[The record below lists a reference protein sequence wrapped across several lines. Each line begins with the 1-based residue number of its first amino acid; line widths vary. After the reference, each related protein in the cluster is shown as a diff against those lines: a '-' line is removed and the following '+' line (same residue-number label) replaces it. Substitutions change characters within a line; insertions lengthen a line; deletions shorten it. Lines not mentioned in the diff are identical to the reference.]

1 MNNFDFLVCQLSIGC
16 ESKPTP
22 QSTDIACSIVEQ
34 YFLAG
39 QQVTSSLVHYANAPQ
54 EDAELEAE
62 VEQIAV
68 D

>member
-34 YFLAG
+34 YFLEG
-39 QQVTSSLVHYANAPQ
+39 QQVTGSLTHYANAPQ
-54 EDAELEAE
+54 EDAELD
-62 VEQIAV
+62 VELIAV